1 MLYGGYDHTIDKKG
15 RIAIPAKLRDA
26 FGDTF
31 MIEGKHYLYMKT
43 LPMSLEDDRPI
54 NTIVLNDGSV
64 TYIDEE
70 KETVVVEC
78 QLRMVR
84 EGW

>member
-1 MLYGGYDHTIDKKG
+1 MEIINEI
-15 RIAIPAKLRDA
+15 RRKLA
-26 FGDTF
+26 FKDLHIGDTF